1 MHLINLRQTTR
12 WFLPLVLVL
21 ALIAAC
27 GSDDDAD
34 ETLIPDVDTTAT
46 DGAGVEGT
54 AEADS
59 TGTSDADTTGT
70 ADMDV
75 TGTADTDVTGTAD
88 ADTTGTAD
96 ADVTG
101 TADEDGTGTADAD
114 VTGTADDDVTETAD
128 ADVTG
133 TADTDVTGTA
143 EADETGTPDAD
154 DPLANLGDVSEL
166 ENYTLTAEGTF
177 DFTGAGAQEFV
188 MNVQQAS
195 PENYHFTVEIQSAD
209 PIEVWVV
216 DDTLYVQAGDTGI
229 QELPF
234 VPDDVTSQFSPSFYL
249 NALQDTEV
257 LQNAQ
262 LEDEEEIDGRETTRY
277 TMTAEDWAA
286 AAAEGGV
293 EPEDVSGTGAEF
305 WVDNEENVI
314 IRAEID
320 TSWTVDD
327 EDFEQTVT
335 WDVTDIGE
343 TDEVE
348 APS

>member
-1 MHLINLRQTTR
+1 MHVVNLRQSTR

-27 GSDDDAD
+27 GSDDDGD
-34 ETLIPDVDTTAT
+34 ETLIPEVDATAT
-46 DGAGVEGT
+46 NGVGTEGT
-54 AEADS
+54 AEAGS

-75 TGTADTDVTGTAD
+75 TGTADMDV
-88 ADTTGTAD
+88 TGTAD

-101 TADEDGTGTADAD
+101 TADEDVTGTADAD
-114 VTGTADDDVTETAD
+114 VTGTADDDVTGTAD

-133 TADTDVTGTA
+133 TADTEVTGTA
-143 EADETGTPDAD
+143 DADGTGTTDAD

-177 DFTGAGAQEFV
+177 DFTGAGAQAFV
-188 MNVQQAS
+188 LDVQQAS
-195 PENYHFTVEIQSAD
+195 PENFHFMVEIESAD

-216 DDTLYVQAGDTGI
+216 ADTMFVQAGDTGI

-234 VPDDVTSQFSPSFYL
+234 VPGDVTSQFNPSFYL
-249 NALQDTEV
+249 SALQDTEV

-262 LEDEEEIDGRETTRY
+262 LEGEEEIDGRETTRY

-286 AAAEGGV
+286 AVAESGM
-293 EPEDVSGTGAEF
+293 EPEDVSGTGVEF

-314 IRAEID
+314 IRASID
-320 TSWTVDD
+320 VSWTV
-327 EDFEQTVT
+327 EGEAFEQTVT
-335 WDVTDIGE
+335 WDVTAIGE